1 MIKTRTFMIGI
12 IISTIIL
19 SSIVVLPTNAQS
31 EDTNVIFKVTGYL
44 KAPAV
49 DRYNVNLTVLN
60 KSSYYNIHLYVPSS
74 ADFDLVLV
82 NNRTGKEVASSSDKY
97 WSEETFGKDE
107 NIKYAPNVTDI
118 FTVEIYA
125 YRLVDTEKNIT
136 YSNEGNYTLVITIEK
151 NLTIGEIIS
160 PWILPSILIIVIVL
174 ILFFGIKY
182 IKKIIAKETI
192 QSKRTKRP
200 IIDDVN
206 RFIDNITRHQELSHE
221 IVARIIKQNNENFY
235 NIFIGIKPDDLYAN
249 VYIKVSSDLSVN
261 LIDTYID
268 DSNLDLII
276 RGQRKQIEKL
286 LSGTIKLSELYEIV
300 NEDLLFEMPTKKYY
314 PLAITFL
321 SVIINE
327 YQRTQSIEE
336 LIEATVQLIQK
347 VIQII

>member
-1 MIKTRTFMIGI
+1 MIKARTFMIGI

-49 DRYNVNLTVLN
+49 ERYNVNLTVLN

-125 YRLVDTEKNIT
+125 YRLIDTENNIT
-136 YSNEGNYTLVITIEK
+136 YSNEGNYTLIITIER
-151 NLTIGEIIS
+151 NPTIGEILS
-160 PWILPSILIIVIVL
+160 PWILPSIFVFVIVL
-174 ILFFGIKY
+174 MLFFGIPN
-182 IKKIIAKETI
+182 IKKIIAKESI
-192 QSKRTKRP
+192 KSKQTKQP
-200 IIDDVN
+200 IIDDVY
-206 RFIDNITRHQELSHE
+206 RFIDNITQHQSLSHE
-221 IVARIIKQNNENFY
+221 IVDRIIKQNNENFHD
-235 NIFIGIKPDDLYAN
+235 IIIGIKPDDLYVN
-249 VYIKVSSDLSVN
+249 VYIRVSRN
-261 LIDTYID
+261 LIASQLDID
-268 DSNLDLII
+268 IIDANLDLIL
-276 RGQRKQIEKL
+276 RGERRQIEKL
-286 LSGTIKLSELYEIV
+286 LSGILKVSELLEIINDKLV
-300 NEDLLFEMPTKKYY
+300 FEMPEKKYY

-321 SVIINE
+321 PVIINE
-327 YQRTQSIEE
+327 YQNGRSINE
-336 LIEATVQLIQK
+336 LIEIAIQLIQK
-347 VIQII
+347 VIPIE

>member
-1 MIKTRTFMIGI
+1 MIKARTFMIGI

-49 DRYNVNLTVLN
+49 ERYNVNLTVLN

-182 IKKIIAKETI
+182 IKK
-192 QSKRTKRP
+192 
-200 IIDDVN
+200 
-206 RFIDNITRHQELSHE
+206 
-221 IVARIIKQNNENFY
+221 
-235 NIFIGIKPDDLYAN
+235 
-249 VYIKVSSDLSVN
+249 
-261 LIDTYID
+261 
-268 DSNLDLII
+268 
-276 RGQRKQIEKL
+276 
-286 LSGTIKLSELYEIV
+286 
-300 NEDLLFEMPTKKYY
+300 
-314 PLAITFL
+314 
-321 SVIINE
+321 
-327 YQRTQSIEE
+327 
-336 LIEATVQLIQK
+336 
-347 VIQII
+347 